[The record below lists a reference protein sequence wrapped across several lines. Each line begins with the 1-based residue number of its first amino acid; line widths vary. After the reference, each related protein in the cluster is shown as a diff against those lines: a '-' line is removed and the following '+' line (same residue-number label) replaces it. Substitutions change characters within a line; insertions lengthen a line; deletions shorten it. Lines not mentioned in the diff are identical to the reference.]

1 MAKHHLSS
9 LQMDFLTAFFQ
20 REHRFFLTGGAAL
33 VGFHLGHRDTQDLDL
48 FTLAD
53 VITEGFAVVN
63 EVAQQ
68 LGASVESVQTSPDFR
83 RLLLRRDAEAV
94 VIDLVRERVAQAVP
108 EKLVIGEIRV
118 DPPKEIL
125 ANKLCALLSRSEIRD
140 LVDVRA
146 LESIG
151 YRVEDALPA
160 AHQKDRGL
168 TPAQLYWVLEQIEL
182 GADLIPPGDVSREE
196 LRNYL
201 DDLIARLA
209 MMSFPQSG
217 DSQ

>member
-1 MAKHHLSS
+1 
-9 LQMDFLTAFFQ
+9 MDFLTAFFQ